1 MPWINSAP
9 CWSEEPADSH
19 NTFEARLLARDLP
32 PRKMQPNPR
41 GTSGSQDELR
51 ATQARLYRL
60 LVDAQERLRRERGLA
75 PTMPAEPPRTN
86 GEADGS
92 GTSGDK
98 PKTNGESDTSGSS
111 GNQTR
116 DGGA

>member
-1 MPWINSAP
+1 MPWIDTAI
-9 CWSEEPADSH
+9 CRFEEPTEPHD
-19 NTFEARLLARDLP
+19 TFEAQLFVRNL

-41 GTSGSQDELR
+41 GTPGSQDELR

-60 LVDAQERLRRERGLA
+60 LVEAQDRLIRERGLA
-75 PTMPAEPPRTN
+75 PTAPAEPPRTN
-86 GEADGS
+86 GDADGS
-92 GTSGDK
+92 ATSGDK

-116 DGGA
+116 DGAA